1 MKNRSSLVLME
12 QLVMVLVFALAA
24 TMCLRLFVFAGQ
36 TARRT
41 QLREEA
47 VILAQNTAEELKA
60 SRGQTPGSF
69 ENEALAVT
77 VIPEDTGVPGLGGA
91 RVEVAVEKEIFA
103 ALSVRWQEVAP

>member
-1 MKNRSSLVLME
+1 MKNRSSLALME

-69 ENEALAVT
+69 GQGGLVVT
-77 VIPEDTGVPGLGGA
+77 VIPETTGVPGLGGA

-103 ALSVRWQEVAP
+103 ALSVRWQEVGP